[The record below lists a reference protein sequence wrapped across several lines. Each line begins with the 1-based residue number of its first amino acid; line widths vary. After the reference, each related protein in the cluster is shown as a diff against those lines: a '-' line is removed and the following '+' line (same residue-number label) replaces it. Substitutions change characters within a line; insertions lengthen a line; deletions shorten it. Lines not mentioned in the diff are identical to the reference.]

1 MGVINKNQK
10 MKYSTLLLIGTVSAA
25 RVTIDG
31 IDNQSELVQ
40 ARDLLKAAGC
50 DANCVD
56 AQTSSITELD
66 AIKIQALC
74 ACPENVMFQND
85 DLNLEGD
92 EVPKEEEKKE
102 EEPKEEEKKE
112 EPPKEGEKK
121 DDGKAEGV
129 NKPLL
134 IGGIVAAI
142 AAVGGGIYC
151 YTSKKDMIND
161 EDHYSPMLE
170 A

>member
-10 MKYSTLLLIGTVSAA
+10 MKYSTLLLIGAVSAA

-56 AQTSSITELD
+56 TQTSSITEFD

-85 DLNLEGD
+85 DLNLEG
-92 EVPKEEEKKE
+92 EEAPKEEEKKE
-102 EEPKEEEKKE
+102 EEPKKDEET
-112 EPPKEGEKK
+112 PKEGEKK